1 MAGHGLI
8 GAQSGGLSGAL
19 FSLLTKAHHP
29 RNSTGGMSR
38 KKTMPRIHD
47 SATEGLRKREV
58 VRAGAD
64 GTGACD
70 VGEVIGVRWD
80 SSGMERV

>member
-1 MAGHGLI
+1 
-8 GAQSGGLSGAL
+8 
-19 FSLLTKAHHP
+19 
-29 RNSTGGMSR
+29 MSR